1 MRRRIY
7 RKVQPPAQNLDSFM
21 DVLTNT
27 VGVLIFVCL
36 FASLMAAEAPALIR
50 TPLARES
57 KKSISFVECRENRAT
72 PLEANK
78 VEVAMEKQVRLLS
91 ATSLGDPLMVF
102 SQLNNFEV
110 NTRYYQARLSVF
122 EYQGQPILQT
132 RYQPLDPFAGETPER
147 VGQANSVFRQTLN
160 QLRPQTDALL
170 FFVRPDSFDCFR
182 AARTVAWQQGF
193 DVGWEPL
200 NNQQPITFVTG
211 GNGRRPTVQ

>member
-57 KKSISFVECRENRAT
+57 KKSITFLECRENRAT
-72 PLEANK
+72 PLEADK
-78 VEVAMEKQVRLLS
+78 VETAMAKQIQLLN
-91 ATSLGDPLMVF
+91 ATSLGDPLVIL
-102 SQLNNFEV
+102 SQLNNFQV
-110 NTRYYQARLSVF
+110 KTRYYQATLSTF
-122 EYQGQPILQT
+122 EYGGQPILQT
-132 RYQPLDPFAGETPER
+132 RYQPLDPFAGENPER
-147 VGQANSVFRQTLN
+147 VGQVNSVFRQTLN
-160 QLRPQTDALL
+160 QLRPQNDALL

-182 AARTVAWQQGF
+182 AARTVAWQEGF

-200 NNQQPITFVTG
+200 TDQQAITFVSG
-211 GNGRRPTVQ
+211 GSGRRPTVQ